1 MVQQTTTNKVE
12 LPHYDEDRWTKLKAL
27 IALLRDVSD
36 SAELASV
43 LSRLFQASGNV
54 VEDVRSYHKEAS
66 DVQNWPFS
74 GLAVFLEE
82 IADGEERNSFFQ
94 TVLPFVLSLA
104 SRIQELAPKDGIP
117 IGTQQSGRSF

>member
-43 LSRLFQASGNV
+43 LNRLFQASGNV

-82 IADGEERNSFFQ
+82 IADDEERNSFFQ

-104 SRIQELAPKDGIP
+104 SRIEELAPKDGIP